1 MKSRKNS
8 RSSSKSVRGKKNSRS
23 GSKSKSRSNNFKKNK
38 VSKHKRRVSLRGGMT
53 SGDGGLVPYSALEAL
68 YDVQRILKFEFNPND
83 LKERTPA
90 YNVITKYYEER
101 EQKKKP
107 VVYAGGTN
115 ENIVELLNEIAQK
128 LKTNK
133 PPFSQ
138 KADAPEEVN
147 LKNLHTPMEN
157 NE

>member
-38 VSKHKRRVSLRGGMT
+38 VSKHKRRVSLRGGL
-53 SGDGGLVPYSALEAL
+53 GDGGLVPYSALEAL
-68 YDVQRILKFEFNPND
+68 YDVQRILKFEFDPND
-83 LKERTPA
+83 FENRQPALK
-90 YNVITKYYEER
+90 VITKYYTDNDPKVYVGGDP
-101 EQKKKP
+101 QK
-107 VVYAGGTN
+107 
-115 ENIVELLNEIAQK
+115 IVDLLNEIAQK
-128 LKTNK
+128 LKTK
-133 PPFSQ
+133 FSQ

>member
-38 VSKHKRRVSLRGGMT
+38 VSKHKRRVSLRGGL
-53 SGDGGLVPYSALEAL
+53 GDGGLVPYSALEAL
-68 YDVQRILKFEFNPND
+68 YDVQRILKFEFNPGIVKD
-83 LKERTPA
+83 RQLA

-101 EQKKKP
+101 EQEKKP
-107 VVYAGGTN
+107 KVYVGGPP

-138 KADAPEEVN
+138 KADAPEKVT